1 MISPQDKIQEIEIQ
15 DLKQRLQE
23 KERLLDKEIEEI
35 KEMMKPLLETYQ
47 VAVVLGKWIFGALVF
62 LSVLLGIIL
71 SVRQFLNETTK
82 SNYRKRIKK
91 WPAGNIYQGFAENF
105 RLYNQR
111 YGILGHGGIDI
122 SGVNYWGK
130 PVVASRRHNFKY
142 LLQFANRWANS
153 INRQRQKR
161 KRRLSSYCLW
171 AFN

>member
-71 SVRQFLNETTK
+71 SVRQF
-82 SNYRKRIKK
+82 
-91 WPAGNIYQGFAENF
+91 
-105 RLYNQR
+105 
-111 YGILGHGGIDI
+111 
-122 SGVNYWGK
+122 
-130 PVVASRRHNFKY
+130 FK
-142 LLQFANRWANS
+142 
-153 INRQRQKR
+153 
-161 KRRLSSYCLW
+161 
-171 AFN
+171 